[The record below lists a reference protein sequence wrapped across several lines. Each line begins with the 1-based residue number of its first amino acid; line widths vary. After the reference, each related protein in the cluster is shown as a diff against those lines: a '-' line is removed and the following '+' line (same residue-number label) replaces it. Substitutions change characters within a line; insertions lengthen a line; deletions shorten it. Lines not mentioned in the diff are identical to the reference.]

1 MTIRNRLTFWY
12 AGALLFT
19 ILVMGGVL
27 YYELVYEARKVAAA
41 GKPKEPMEEEI
52 SEVLLFYGAPTTL
65 ITVLGGW
72 WLLRRSL
79 APLERLTHAAERI
92 NEDNLSE
99 QLPRTG
105 TGDEVDQLSEAL
117 NATTRRLDNSF
128 MRIREFTLHASHE
141 LKTPLTVIRSGL
153 ETTLNTEAI
162 STGER
167 ERTLSLLEEIDRL
180 THIVDSLTLLTK
192 ADAGQITLEKKPV
205 ALGEL
210 VKEAYED
217 ASALAQAHG
226 IEVSWGE
233 FASVNVMGDRRRL
246 RQLLLILTDNAIK
259 YNRPQGQVILSLRAD
274 NQFATVS
281 VVNTGA
287 GLSPAL
293 VERVFDRFFRGD
305 DNLNKDIEGC
315 GLGLTI
321 AKWIVE
327 AHQGKIQFASEVNGL
342 TTVTVKLPLT
352 AETVS

>member
-19 ILVMGGVL
+19 ILVMGGVM

-52 SEVLLFYGAPTTL
+52 GEVLLYYGAPTTL
-65 ITVLGGW
+65 LTLLGGW
-72 WLLRRSL
+72 WLLRKSME
-79 APLERLTHAAERI
+79 PLQRLTQAAERI
-92 NEDNLSE
+92 NADNLKE
-99 QLPRTG
+99 PLPRTG

-117 NATTRRLDNSF
+117 NATTERLDNSF
-128 MRIREFTLHASHE
+128 MRVREFTLHASHE

-153 ETTLNTEAI
+153 ETTLNAETI

-205 ALGEL
+205 ALAEL

-217 ASALAQAHG
+217 AQVLAQSRELELCLRECQS
-226 IEVSWGE
+226 I
-233 FASVNVMGDRRRL
+233 NVLGDRRRL

-259 YNRPQGQVILSLRAD
+259 YNRPKGQVGLSLRAD
-274 NQFATVS
+274 GQLATIC

-293 VERVFDRFFRGD
+293 AGRVFDRFFRGE

-342 TTVTVKLPLT
+342 TTVTVKLPL
-352 AETVS
+352 VSIS